1 MVYLLPP
8 YKSLGTS
15 VPRSRVIT
23 SERDAHEFGSAM
35 CSM

>member
-23 SERDAHEFGSAM
+23 SEPDAQEFGSAM